1 MERQTTL
8 AKPGHV
14 DQQWLLVDATDKVV
28 GRLAAELATIL
39 QGKHKPT
46 YTPYVDTGDFV
57 VVINA
62 SALKLTGRKAEQS
75 FYRYYTG
82 YPSGQKSVSHGELLE
97 KKPEDLLMLAV
108 KRMLPKNASLAA
120 KMLTKLKVY
129 RGAEHPHQAQ
139 NPQPLE
145 VNV

>member
-8 AKPGHV
+8 AKAGQV
-14 DQQWLLVDATDKVV
+14 DQQWWLIDATDLVV

-46 YTPYVDTGDFV
+46 YTPYVDTGDYV
-57 VVINA
+57 VVVNA
-62 SALKLTGRKAEQS
+62 SALRLTGRKADQN
-75 FYRYYTG
+75 YYKYYTG
-82 YPSGQKSVSHGELLE
+82 YPGGLKEISHGQMLE
-97 KKPEDLLMLAV
+97 EKPEDLLTIAV

-129 RGAEHPHQAQ
+129 RGPEHPHQAQ
-139 NPQPLE
+139 CPQPLQ
-145 VNV
+145 VNL